1 MRLALIVLAWLVFLS
16 NMAIGILNFLRVW
29 VKRVRMKMACPLL
42 VFCAPTEIAA
52 TTSPMASTA
61 SPAVIIR

>member
-1 MRLALIVLAWLVFLS
+1 
-16 NMAIGILNFLRVW
+16 MAIGILNFLKVW
-29 VKRVRMKMACPLL
+29 VKRARMKMACPLL
-42 VFCAPTEIAA
+42 AFCAPTEIAA